1 MYTVSL
7 TKKMIA
13 QHHLP
18 NEVEPEN
25 KKHSHFYKIQISLSG
40 DILNNNGYLIDINQI
55 DRVFEEIIG
64 IYEDKTL
71 NDLVEFGDKNP
82 SLENF
87 SKIFCNAFLE
97 RIQFENLQFINIR
110 IWENDDASVS
120 YQREV

>member
-25 KKHSHFYKIQISLSG
+25 KKHSHLYKIRISLSG
-40 DILNNNGYLIDINQI
+40 DILDKNGYLIDINQI

-64 IYEDKTL
+64 MYEDKTL
-71 NDLVEFGDKNP
+71 NDLVEFDDKNP

-87 SKIFCNAFLE
+87 SKIFCNVFLE
-97 RIQFENLQFINIR
+97 RIKFENLQFINIR

>member
-13 QHHLP
+13 QHYLP
-18 NEVEPEN
+18 NEMKPEN
-25 KKHSHFYKIQISLSG
+25 KKHSHLYKIDISLSG
-40 DILNNNGYLIDINQI
+40 DLLNKYGYLIDINQI
-55 DRVFEEIIG
+55 DRAFEEIVG
-64 IYEDKTL
+64 MYQDKTL
-71 NDLVEFGDKNP
+71 NDLEEFNDKNP

-87 SKIFCNAFLE
+87 SYVLWNKFLE
-97 RIQFENLQFINIR
+97 RIQFENLKSINVR

>member
-13 QHHLP
+13 QHYLP
-18 NEVEPEN
+18 NEMEPEN
-25 KKHSHFYKIQISLSG
+25 KKHSHLYKIEISLSG
-40 DILNNNGYLIDINQI
+40 DILGKDGYLIDINQI
-55 DRVFEEIIG
+55 NRVFEEIIG
-64 IYEDKTL
+64 MYKDKTL
-71 NDLVEFGDKNP
+71 NDLVEFNNKNP

-87 SKIFCNAFLE
+87 SNILSNKFLDG
-97 RIQFENLQFINIR
+97 IQFENLKSINLR

>member
-25 KKHSHFYKIQISLSG
+25 KKHSHLYKIDISLSG
-40 DILNNNGYLIDINQI
+40 DLLDKNGYLIDINQI
-55 DRVFEEIIG
+55 DRAFEEILG
-64 IYEDKTL
+64 MYQDKTL
-71 NDLVEFGDKNP
+71 NDLEEFNDKNP

-87 SKIFCNAFLE
+87 SNVLCDKFLE
-97 RIQFENLQFINIR
+97 RIKFENLKSINVR